1 MQARSHAL
9 ALKQLAGRF
18 SQTDLQ
24 TLNAADRARWLGLLR
39 EHAAAYEREVEAL
52 QRELQT
58 AFAVSE
64 PRAIATGPIGTDSE
78 LQEAARRLYELSVS
92 CDEALRQSFALSA
105 NGGGGAPVQ
114 TERFWESLKSAKALA
129 AKIGLATDTRR

>member
-9 ALKQLAGRF
+9 ALKQLASRF

-24 TLNAADRARWLGLLR
+24 TLMTDERGRWLGLLR
-39 EHAAAYEREVEAL
+39 EHANAYEHEIETL

-58 AFAVSE
+58 VFAVSE
-64 PRAIATGPIGTDSE
+64 PRAIATGPITTDAD
-78 LQEAARRLYELSVS
+78 LQEAARRLYELSVT

-105 NGGGGAPVQ
+105 NGGGGAPVK
-114 TERFWESLKSAKALA
+114 TERFWESLKSAKSLA
-129 AKIGLATDTRR
+129 SRIQNVQ